1 MKKIVLI
8 VVGVLIILVGGFLV
22 VRSRMSNG
30 GAKAVLKVTSTPT
43 ATVFLDDKKIG
54 STPLEEKVDVGEF
67 KLKLISESST
77 ENSISW
83 EETITLSA
91 NLLTYVNRELGA
103 SELESAGE
111 VLTLEKVSTDG
122 AQVAVLST
130 PDGATVSLDSQ
141 DKGTTPTIIEGI
153 EVGSFDLKVETPGY
167 KPRSVKIKT
176 SKGYKLTA
184 SFQLAASDMPIG
196 SPAPS
201 SSPNPTSVSSV
212 RPSPRTTPSAT
223 ARTSPASSARP
234 SPRSPTASAVK
245 SSPPPKPYVEILDTP
260 VGFLR
265 VRKEPSTSS
274 EELARV
280 NPGEFYSLLDEESG
294 WYKIEYEDAK
304 EGWVSSQY
312 AEKSE

>member
-1 MKKIVLI
+1 MKKLALI
-8 VVGVLIILVGGFLV
+8 VAGVLILLIGGFLV
-22 VRSRMSNG
+22 VRSRMNKG
-30 GAKAVLKVTSTPT
+30 GAEAVLKVTSTPT

-54 STPLEEKVDVGEF
+54 STPLEEKVDAGEF

-77 ENSISW
+77 ENSVSW
-83 EETITLSA
+83 EETISLSA

-111 VLTLEKVSTDG
+111 VLTLEKISADG

-130 PDGATVSLDSQ
+130 PDGATVSLDGQS
-141 DKGTTPTIIEGI
+141 KGTTPTIIEGI

-184 SFQLAASDMPIG
+184 AFQLAASDMPAN
-196 SPAPS
+196 SPTPS
-201 SSPNPTSVSSV
+201 SSPSPTSTSSV
-212 RPSPRTTPSAT
+212 RPSPRATTPSAT
-223 ARTSPASSARP
+223 ARTSPRP
-234 SPRSPTASAVK
+234 SPRTSPTASAVK

-274 EELARV
+274 DELARV